1 MTTEIEKKFFDA
13 FGIECNRHHHQ
24 QFNGCQ
30 VQRGLEFFKERQKL
44 VEKGFIKIW
53 HKMLTPRPENDCV
66 YWGEYHYPIITDR
79 ILLELICLLVS
90 HYWKT
95 KEHYYLT
102 ALDIEHLRK
111 EILSDACYV
120 IDGMFAHEKEADF
133 IRQVRDLF
141 GEGTVQELSK

>member
-1 MTTEIEKKFFDA
+1 MTNKIEKEFFDA

-79 ILLELICLLVS
+79 ILLELIVINNENAPAVGDTLEELRNQVL
-90 HYWKT
+90 YW
-95 KEHYYLT
+95 
-102 ALDIEHLRK
+102 
-111 EILSDACYV
+111 C
-120 IDGMFAHEKEADF
+120 
-133 IRQVRDLF
+133 IRYKNKIYTQVRTLF
-141 GEGTVQELSK
+141 GVKD